1 MLILTS
7 NHNKVQ
13 IYATINVQLSVDK
26 EVEGELD
33 SLGPRRMNDPNGVSF
48 LEASRYATLR

>member
-13 IYATINVQLSVDK
+13 IYATINVELSVATD
-26 EVEGELD
+26 EEEELD
-33 SLGPRRMNDPNGVSF
+33 SVGPSRMTN
-48 LEASRYATLR
+48 ASCVALCYA